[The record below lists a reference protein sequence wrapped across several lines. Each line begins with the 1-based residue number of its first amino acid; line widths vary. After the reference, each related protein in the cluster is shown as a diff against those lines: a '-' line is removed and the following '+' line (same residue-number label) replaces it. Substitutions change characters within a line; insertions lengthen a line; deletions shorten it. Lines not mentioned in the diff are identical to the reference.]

1 MRRGISQKYL
11 QRYAQKNLFGPT
23 EIIIVDSGST
33 DKTIEIAESFH
44 CKILEIS
51 PESFTFGKALNIGF
65 ERRRARSL
73 SPSVVTVF
81 QYVMIGLNIWCIQ
94 FALDSQFILME
105 GRLVVMKQTLQKP
118 KCLQSIT

>member
-1 MRRGISQKYL
+1 MSLDEIKFLHERYYSGVNMIIGKRQLIFGRPSISIVIRTLNEERYL
-11 QRYAQKNLFGPT
+11 PKVLTAIHAQKNLFGPT

-65 ERRRARSL
+65 ERRRAKSL
-73 SPSVVTVF
+73 SPLVVTVF
-81 QYVMIGLNIWCIQ
+81 NL
-94 FALDSQFILME
+94 
-105 GRLVVMKQTLQKP
+105 
-118 KCLQSIT
+118 